1 MIYIYLNICV
11 NYFFIV
17 IVIFLKN
24 IFENIYYKFDE
35 NEGINVNGFFLRGG
49 GGGGLEFFDNF
60 IV

>member
-1 MIYIYLNICV
+1 M

-35 NEGINVNGFFLRGG
+35 NEGINVLLGFF
-49 GGGGLEFFDNF
+49 
-60 IV
+60 

>member
-1 MIYIYLNICV
+1 M

-35 NEGINVNGFFLRGG
+35 NEGINVLLVFFLRGVRI
-49 GGGGLEFFDNF
+49 F
-60 IV
+60 